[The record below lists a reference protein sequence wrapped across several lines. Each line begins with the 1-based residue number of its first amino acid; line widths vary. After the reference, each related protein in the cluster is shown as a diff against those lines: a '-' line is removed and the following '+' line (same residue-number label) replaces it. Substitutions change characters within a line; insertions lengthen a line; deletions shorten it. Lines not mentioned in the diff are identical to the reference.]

1 MAANTRS
8 IPSAAIYYDSAAA
21 ILFLMIVVK
30 ITVMKRMAANGLYMN
45 SGD

>member
-21 ILFLMIVVK
+21 ILFLMIVITYMVK
-30 ITVMKRMAANGLYMN
+30 VSCVNY
-45 SGD
+45 